1 MATFTKRGK
10 SYLIRASSGYTV
22 DGKQV
27 RPSMTWRPEPG
38 MTERQRQNKDVTLC
52 PVYIIQVKKRQARE
66 RNRNQGKT
74 NRPTVKSVKK
84 KDVYFDKL

>member
-27 RPSMTWRPEPG
+27 RPSMTWRPDPG
-38 MTERQRQNKDVTLC
+38 MTERQIEKELQRQKN
-52 PVYIIQVKKRQARE
+52 IQTPFTNTTALAGE
-66 RNRNQGKT
+66 TEKT
-74 NRPTVKSVKK
+74 A
-84 KDVYFDKL
+84 

>member
-38 MTERQRQNKDVTLC
+38 MTER
-52 PVYIIQVKKRQARE
+52 
-66 RNRNQGKT
+66 
-74 NRPTVKSVKK
+74 
-84 KDVYFDKL
+84 